1 MRRKRKPDFVVPMMV
16 LLLCAGLS
24 LPGCGETGEEAPA
37 EPAATTAAASEPV
50 ETTVLH
56 FDVSGMHCEGC
67 ANLLT
72 SVVSRLDGVETCN
85 VSYEDESAAVTVTDP
100 ALAETIIETITSA
113 GEYTAELAEG

>member
-1 MRRKRKPDFVVPMMV
+1 MHRKRKPDFVVPIIV

-67 ANLLT
+67 ANSIVTAVGKLE
-72 SVVSRLDGVETCN
+72 GVTACEA
-85 VSYEDESAAVTVTDP
+85 SYEGKSATVTVTDP
-100 ALAETIIETITSA
+100 ALAETIIETIS
-113 GEYTAELAEG
+113 GLNYTAELAEG